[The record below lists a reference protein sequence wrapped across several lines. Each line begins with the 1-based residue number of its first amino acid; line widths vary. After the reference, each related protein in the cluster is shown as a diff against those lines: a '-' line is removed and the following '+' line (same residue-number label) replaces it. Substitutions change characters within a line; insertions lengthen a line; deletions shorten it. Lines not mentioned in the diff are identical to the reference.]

1 MQTLVYLDYK
11 IISNEEKVKAVEEMR
26 DQMSS
31 DNTGDD
37 NEGKKDEEDEDTIK
51 DLREARIE
59 ITHKMVHKIVSQ
71 CEQYKN
77 LEGFK
82 QLKELITS
90 TEGNIEG
97 PV

>member
-1 MQTLVYLDYK
+1 LQTLVYLDYK

-31 DNTGDD
+31 ENTGDD

-59 ITHKMVHKIVSQ
+59 ITHKMVQKIVSQ
-71 CEQYKN
+71 CE
-77 LEGFK
+77 
-82 QLKELITS
+82 
-90 TEGNIEG
+90 
-97 PV
+97 

>member
-31 DNTGDD
+31 ENTGDD

-59 ITHKMVHKIVSQ
+59 ITHKMVQKIVSQ
-71 CEQYKN
+71 CE
-77 LEGFK
+77 
-82 QLKELITS
+82 
-90 TEGNIEG
+90 
-97 PV
+97 